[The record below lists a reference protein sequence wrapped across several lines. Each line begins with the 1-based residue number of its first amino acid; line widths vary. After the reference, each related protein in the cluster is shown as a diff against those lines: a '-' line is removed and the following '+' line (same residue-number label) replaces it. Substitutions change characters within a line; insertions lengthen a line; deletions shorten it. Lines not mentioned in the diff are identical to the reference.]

1 MAWVLLDS
9 VHQVM
14 NKTSPA
20 VLGSWCVQMVEKLR
34 PLDSAETRATIV
46 GNELYLT
53 DPNGR
58 DSQLRKGNCFVMFES
73 VELVVRSLAQWPTG
87 RDEPQG
93 EPTFRTAISATLKP
107 TRHHLFAFKGE
118 TFLGPVN
125 AATLL
130 RESGSRTLSSANLF
144 EPGEGGADQLTL
156 VLTCQL
162 VELHFRELFH
172 PIWLRQ
178 SKSILDAFL
187 YVEEYESAA
196 SHAGPPTGAL
206 FALR

>member
-1 MAWVLLDS
+1 
-9 VHQVM
+9 M
-14 NKTSPA
+14 N
-20 VLGSWCVQMVEKLR
+20 
-34 PLDSAETRATIV
+34 SAEPRATIV

-53 DPNGR
+53 GPNGR

-73 VELVVRSLAQWPTG
+73 IELVVRSIAQWPTG

-93 EPTFRTAISATLKP
+93 EPTFRTAISATFKP
-107 TRHHLFAFKGE
+107 IRHHLFAFKGE

-130 RESGSRTLSSANLF
+130 CESGSKTLSSANIF

-162 VELHFRELFH
+162 VEPHFRELFH

-187 YVEEYESAA
+187 YIEGYEAA
-196 SHAGPPTGAL
+196 AMAARQPGEVRQTVFDADLTLPVKFSMLSLRTKLGAPVL
-206 FALR
+206 LPRD